1 MADTENEDVNGGNE
15 TQTPTTPPET
25 PPADNTTPPET
36 TGGNETQAPSDKDT
50 GGLVFPNADDADAVL
65 AFRKS
70 CGYPDEASGY
80 GLPMDSDE
88 QKSLINFIHK
98 CQLDPI
104 AAKTIVKNVAE
115 VMAADEAQA
124 KQTFTESYNKVVE
137 GWGEN
142 KKENESLMNKGLSLM
157 KLDEDK
163 LRGISESIGVEA
175 ALSMMIL
182 LGKTQ
187 TDHSGVTGGN
197 SDDSESL
204 LGYIS
209 RKRG

>member
-1 MADTENEDVNGGNE
+1 MADTENENVTDGVTE
-15 TQTPTTPPET
+15 PTTPPET

-36 TGGNETQAPSDKDT
+36 TGGNETQTPSDDKEPK
-50 GGLVFPNADDADAVL
+50 GLIYPNADDADAVL

-70 CGYPDEASGY
+70 CGYPDDASGY
-80 GLPMDSDE
+80 GLPMDTDE
-88 QKSLINFIHK
+88 QKGLMNFIHK

-104 AAKTIVKNVAE
+104 AAKTVVQNVAE
-115 VMAADEAQA
+115 AMATDEAQA
-124 KQTFTESYNKVVE
+124 KQTFTDGYNKVVA

-157 KLDEDK
+157 KLDQDK
-163 LRGISESIGVEA
+163 LRGISEAIGVEA

-187 TDHSGVTGGN
+187 TDYSGVSGGN
-197 SDDSESL
+197 SEDSESL

>member
-1 MADTENEDVNGGNE
+1 MADTENENVTDGATE
-15 TQTPTTPPET
+15 QTTPPET

-36 TGGNETQAPSDKDT
+36 TGGNETQTPSDDKDT
-50 GGLVFPNADDADAVL
+50 GGLVYPNAEDADAVL

-70 CGYPDEASGY
+70 CGYPDDASGY
-80 GLPMDSDE
+80 GLPMDTDE

-104 AAKTIVKNVAE
+104 AAKTIVQNVAE
-115 VMAADEAQA
+115 VMAADEAQS
-124 KQTFTESYNKVVE
+124 KQAFTDGYNKVVD
-137 GWGEN
+137 GWGES

-157 KLDEDK
+157 KLDQDK
-163 LRGISESIGVEA
+163 LRGISEAIGVEA

-187 TDHSGVTGGN
+187 TDYSGVSGGN
-197 SDDSESL
+197 SEDSESL
-204 LGYIS
+204 LGYIA

>member
-1 MADTENEDVNGGNE
+1 M
-15 TQTPTTPPET
+15 
-25 PPADNTTPPET
+25 
-36 TGGNETQAPSDKDT
+36 
-50 GGLVFPNADDADAVL
+50 

-70 CGYPDEASGY
+70 CGYPDDASGY
-80 GLPMDSDE
+80 GLPMDTDE

-104 AAKTIVKNVAE
+104 AAKTIVQNVAE
-115 VMAADEAQA
+115 VMAADEAQS
-124 KQTFTESYNKVVE
+124 KQAFTDGYNKVVD
-137 GWGEN
+137 GWGES

-157 KLDEDK
+157 KLDQDK
-163 LRGISESIGVEA
+163 LRGISEAIGVEA

-187 TDHSGVTGGN
+187 TDYSGVSGGN
-197 SDDSESL
+197 SEDSESL
-204 LGYIS
+204 LGYIA

>member
-1 MADTENEDVNGGNE
+1 MADTENENVTDGATE
-15 TQTPTTPPET
+15 QTTPPET
-25 PPADNTTPPET
+25 PPADNKTPPET
-36 TGGNETQAPSDKDT
+36 TSGNETQAPSDDKDT
-50 GGLVFPNADDADAVL
+50 GGLVYPNAEDADAVL

-70 CGYPDEASGY
+70 CGYPDDASGY
-80 GLPMDSDE
+80 GLPMDTDE

-104 AAKTIVKNVAE
+104 AAKTIVQNVAE

-124 KQTFTESYNKVVE
+124 KQAFTDGYNKVVD
-137 GWGEN
+137 GWGES

-157 KLDEDK
+157 KLDQDK
-163 LRGISESIGVEA
+163 LRGISEAIGVEA

-187 TDHSGVTGGN
+187 TDYSGVSGGN
-197 SDDSESL
+197 SEDSESL
-204 LGYIS
+204 LGYIA

>member
-1 MADTENEDVNGGNE
+1 MADTENENVTDGATE
-15 TQTPTTPPET
+15 QTTPPET
-25 PPADNTTPPET
+25 PPADNTTPPAT
-36 TGGNETQAPSDKDT
+36 TGGNETQTPSDDKDT
-50 GGLVFPNADDADAVL
+50 GGLVYPNAEDADAVL

-70 CGYPDEASGY
+70 CGYPDDASGY
-80 GLPMDSDE
+80 GLPMDTDE

-104 AAKTIVKNVAE
+104 AAKTIVQNVAE
-115 VMAADEAQA
+115 VMAADEAQS
-124 KQTFTESYNKVVE
+124 KQAFTDGYNKVVD
-137 GWGEN
+137 GWGES

-157 KLDEDK
+157 KLDQDK
-163 LRGISESIGVEA
+163 LRGISEAIGVEA

-187 TDHSGVTGGN
+187 TDYSGVSGGN
-197 SDDSESL
+197 SEDSESL
-204 LGYIS
+204 LGYIA

>member
-1 MADTENEDVNGGNE
+1 MADTENENVTDGATE
-15 TQTPTTPPET
+15 QTTPPET

-36 TGGNETQAPSDKDT
+36 AGGNETQAPSDDKDT
-50 GGLVFPNADDADAVL
+50 GGLVYPSAEDADAVL

-70 CGYPDEASGY
+70 CGYPDDASGY
-80 GLPMDSDE
+80 GLPMDTDE

-104 AAKTIVKNVAE
+104 AAKTIVQNVVE

-124 KQTFTESYNKVVE
+124 KQAFTDGYNKVVD
-137 GWGEN
+137 GWGES

-157 KLDEDK
+157 KLDQDK
-163 LRGISESIGVEA
+163 LRGISEAIGVEA

-187 TDHSGVTGGN
+187 TDYSGVSGGN
-197 SDDSESL
+197 SEDSESL
-204 LGYIS
+204 LGYIA

>member
-1 MADTENEDVNGGNE
+1 MAEENENAGGEQTTPPATPTTPAQTQTPHETGSE
-15 TQTPTTPPET
+15 TQTP
-25 PPADNTTPPET
+25 
-36 TGGNETQAPSDKDT
+36 SDKET
-50 GGLVFPNADDADAVL
+50 GGLVFPDGADAEAVL

-104 AAKTIVKNVAE
+104 AAKTIVKNVTE
-115 VMAADEAQA
+115 VMAVDEAQA
-124 KQTFTESYNKVVE
+124 KQAFTDGYNKVVE
-137 GWGEN
+137 GWGES
-142 KKENESLMNKGLSLM
+142 KKENENLMNKGLSLM
-157 KLDEDK
+157 KLDQDK

-197 SDDSESL
+197 SDDGESL
-204 LGYIS
+204 LEYIS

>member
-1 MADTENEDVNGGNE
+1 MADNENENVTDGTIE
-15 TQTPTTPPET
+15 QITPPET
-25 PPADNTTPPET
+25 PPADNTTLPES
-36 TGGNETQAPSDKDT
+36 TGGKETETPSDDKNT
-50 GGLVFPNADDADAVL
+50 GGLVYPNADDANAVL
-65 AFRKS
+65 TFRKS
-70 CGYPDEASGY
+70 CGYPDDASGY
-80 GLPMDSDE
+80 GLPMDTDE

-104 AAKTIVKNVAE
+104 AAKTIVQNVAE

-124 KQTFTESYNKVVE
+124 KQTFTDGYNKVVDS
-137 GWGEN
+137 WGES

-157 KLDEDK
+157 KLDQDK
-163 LRGISESIGVEA
+163 LRGLSEAIGVEA

-187 TDHSGVTGGN
+187 TDYSGISGGN
-197 SDDSESL
+197 SEDSESL

>member
-1 MADTENEDVNGGNE
+1 MADTENENVTDGATE
-15 TQTPTTPPET
+15 QTTPPET

-36 TGGNETQAPSDKDT
+36 TGGNETQAPSDDKDT
-50 GGLVFPNADDADAVL
+50 GGLVYPNAEDADAVL

-70 CGYPDEASGY
+70 CGYPDDASGY
-80 GLPMDSDE
+80 GLPMDTDE

-104 AAKTIVKNVAE
+104 AAKTIVQNVAE
-115 VMAADEAQA
+115 VMEADEAQA
-124 KQTFTESYNKVVE
+124 KQAFTDGYNKVVD
-137 GWGEN
+137 GWGES

-157 KLDEDK
+157 KLDQDK
-163 LRGISESIGVEA
+163 LRGISEAIGVEA

-187 TDHSGVTGGN
+187 TDYSGVSGGN
-197 SDDSESL
+197 SEDSESL
-204 LGYIS
+204 LGYIA

>member
-1 MADTENEDVNGGNE
+1 MADTENENVTDGATE
-15 TQTPTTPPET
+15 QTTPPET

-36 TGGNETQAPSDKDT
+36 TSGNETQAPSDDKDT
-50 GGLVFPNADDADAVL
+50 GGLVYPNAEDADAVL

-70 CGYPDEASGY
+70 CGYPDDASGY
-80 GLPMDSDE
+80 GLPMDTDE

-104 AAKTIVKNVAE
+104 AAKVVVENVAE
-115 VMAADEAQA
+115 AMAADEAQA
-124 KQTFTESYNKVVE
+124 KQAFTDGYNKVVD
-137 GWGEN
+137 GWGES

-157 KLDEDK
+157 KLDQDK
-163 LRGISESIGVEA
+163 LRGISEAIGVEA

-187 TDHSGVTGGN
+187 TDYSGVSGGN
-197 SDDSESL
+197 SEDSESL
-204 LGYIS
+204 LGYIA

>member
-1 MADTENEDVNGGNE
+1 MADTENENVTDGATE
-15 TQTPTTPPET
+15 QTTPPET

-36 TGGNETQAPSDKDT
+36 TGGNETQTPSDDKDT
-50 GGLVFPNADDADAVL
+50 GGLVYPNAEDADAVL

-70 CGYPDEASGY
+70 CGYPDDASGY
-80 GLPMDSDE
+80 GLPMDTDE

-104 AAKTIVKNVAE
+104 AAKTIVQNVAE

-124 KQTFTESYNKVVE
+124 KQAFTDGYNKVVD
-137 GWGEN
+137 GWGES

-157 KLDEDK
+157 KLDQDK
-163 LRGISESIGVEA
+163 LRGISEAIGVEA

-187 TDHSGVTGGN
+187 TDYSGVSGGN
-197 SDDSESL
+197 SEDSESL
-204 LGYIS
+204 LGYIA

>member
-1 MADTENEDVNGGNE
+1 MAEENDNAATGETQTTPPEQTTTPPAE
-15 TQTPTTPPET
+15 TQTPPEV
-25 PPADNTTPPET
+25 
-36 TGGNETQAPSDKDT
+36 GNDKTPSDNA
-50 GGLVFPNADDADAVL
+50 GGLVFPDGTDGNAVL

-80 GLPMDSDE
+80 GLPMETEE
-88 QKSLINFIHK
+88 QKNLLNFIHK

-104 AAKTIVKNVAE
+104 AAKVVVKNVAE
-115 VMAADEAQA
+115 IMAADEANA
-124 KQTFTESYNKVVE
+124 KQAFTDGYNKVVE
-137 GWGEN
+137 SWGEN

-157 KLDEDK
+157 KLDQDK

-175 ALSMMIL
+175 ALSMMML

-187 TDHSGVTGGN
+187 TDHSGVSGGN
-197 SDDSESL
+197 SEDNESL

-209 RKRG
+209 RKRGY

>member
-1 MADTENEDVNGGNE
+1 MADTENENVTDGATE
-15 TQTPTTPPET
+15 QTTPPET

-36 TGGNETQAPSDKDT
+36 TGGNETQAPSDNKDT
-50 GGLVFPNADDADAVL
+50 GGLVYPNAEDADAVL

-70 CGYPDEASGY
+70 CGYPDDASGY
-80 GLPMDSDE
+80 GLPMDTDE

-104 AAKTIVKNVAE
+104 AAKTIVQNVAE

-124 KQTFTESYNKVVE
+124 KQAFTDGYNKVVD
-137 GWGEN
+137 GWGES

-157 KLDEDK
+157 KLDQDK
-163 LRGISESIGVEA
+163 LRGISEAIGVEA

-187 TDHSGVTGGN
+187 TDYSGVSGGN
-197 SDDSESL
+197 SEDSESL
-204 LGYIS
+204 LGYIA

>member
-1 MADTENEDVNGGNE
+1 MADTENENVTDGATE
-15 TQTPTTPPET
+15 QTTPPET

-36 TGGNETQAPSDKDT
+36 TGGNETQAPSDDKDT
-50 GGLVFPNADDADAVL
+50 GGLVYPNAEDADAVL

-70 CGYPDEASGY
+70 CGYPDDASGY
-80 GLPMDSDE
+80 GLPMDTDE

-104 AAKTIVKNVAE
+104 AAKTIVQNVAE
-115 VMAADEAQA
+115 VMAADEAQS
-124 KQTFTESYNKVVE
+124 KQAFTDGYNKVVD
-137 GWGEN
+137 GWGES

-157 KLDEDK
+157 KLDQDK
-163 LRGISESIGVEA
+163 LRGISEAIGVEA

-187 TDHSGVTGGN
+187 TDYSGVSGGN
-197 SDDSESL
+197 SEDSESL
-204 LGYIS
+204 LGYIA

>member
-1 MADTENEDVNGGNE
+1 MADNENENVTDGATE
-15 TQTPTTPPET
+15 QTTPPET

-36 TGGNETQAPSDKDT
+36 TGGNETQTPSDDKDT
-50 GGLVFPNADDADAVL
+50 GGLVYPNAEDADAVL

-70 CGYPDEASGY
+70 CGYPDDASGY
-80 GLPMDSDE
+80 GLPMDTDE

-104 AAKTIVKNVAE
+104 AAKTIVQNVAE
-115 VMAADEAQA
+115 VMAADEAQS
-124 KQTFTESYNKVVE
+124 KQAFTDGYNKVVD
-137 GWGEN
+137 GWGES

-157 KLDEDK
+157 KLDQDK
-163 LRGISESIGVEA
+163 LRGISEAIGVEA

-187 TDHSGVTGGN
+187 TDYSGVSGGN
-197 SDDSESL
+197 SEDSESL
-204 LGYIS
+204 LGYIA

>member
-1 MADTENEDVNGGNE
+1 MADNENENVTDGTIE
-15 TQTPTTPPET
+15 QITPPET
-25 PPADNTTPPET
+25 PPADNTTLPES
-36 TGGNETQAPSDKDT
+36 TGGKETEPPSGDKNT
-50 GGLVFPNADDADAVL
+50 GGLVYPNADDANAVL

-70 CGYPDEASGY
+70 CGYPDDASGY
-80 GLPMDSDE
+80 GLPMDTDE

-104 AAKTIVKNVAE
+104 AAKTIVQNVAE

-124 KQTFTESYNKVVE
+124 KQTFTDGYNKVVDS
-137 GWGEN
+137 WGES

-157 KLDEDK
+157 KLDQDK
-163 LRGISESIGVEA
+163 LRGLSEAIGVEA

-187 TDHSGVTGGN
+187 TDYSGISGGN
-197 SDDSESL
+197 SEDSESL

>member
-1 MADTENEDVNGGNE
+1 MADTENENVTDGATE
-15 TQTPTTPPET
+15 QTTPPET

-36 TGGNETQAPSDKDT
+36 TGGNETQAPSDDT
-50 GGLVFPNADDADAVL
+50 GGLVYPNAEDADAVL

-70 CGYPDEASGY
+70 CGYPDDASGY
-80 GLPMDSDE
+80 GLPMDTDE

-104 AAKTIVKNVAE
+104 AAKVVVENVAE
-115 VMAADEAQA
+115 AMAADEAQA
-124 KQTFTESYNKVVE
+124 KQAFTDGYNKVVD
-137 GWGEN
+137 GWGES

-157 KLDEDK
+157 KLDQDK
-163 LRGISESIGVEA
+163 LRGISEAIGVEA

-187 TDHSGVTGGN
+187 TDYSGVSGGN
-197 SDDSESL
+197 SEDSESL
-204 LGYIS
+204 LGYIA

>member
-1 MADTENEDVNGGNE
+1 MADTENENVTDGATE
-15 TQTPTTPPET
+15 QTTPPET
-25 PPADNTTPPET
+25 PPVDNTTPPET
-36 TGGNETQAPSDKDT
+36 TGGNEAQAPSDDKDT
-50 GGLVFPNADDADAVL
+50 GGLVYPNAEDADAVL

-70 CGYPDEASGY
+70 CGYPDDASGY
-80 GLPMDSDE
+80 GLPMDTDE

-104 AAKTIVKNVAE
+104 AAKVVVENVAE
-115 VMAADEAQA
+115 AMAADEAQA
-124 KQTFTESYNKVVE
+124 KQAFTDGYNKVVD
-137 GWGEN
+137 GWGES

-157 KLDEDK
+157 KLDQDK
-163 LRGISESIGVEA
+163 LRGISEAIGVEA

-187 TDHSGVTGGN
+187 TDYSGVSGGN
-197 SDDSESL
+197 SEDSESL
-204 LGYIS
+204 LGYIA

>member
-1 MADTENEDVNGGNE
+1 MADTENENVTDGATE
-15 TQTPTTPPET
+15 QTTPPET

-36 TGGNETQAPSDKDT
+36 TSGNETQAPSDDKDT
-50 GGLVFPNADDADAVL
+50 GGLVYPNAEDADAVL

-70 CGYPDEASGY
+70 CGYPDDASGY
-80 GLPMDSDE
+80 GLPMDTDE

-104 AAKTIVKNVAE
+104 AAKTIVQNVAE

-124 KQTFTESYNKVVE
+124 KQAFTDGYNKVVD
-137 GWGEN
+137 GWGES

-157 KLDEDK
+157 KLDQDK
-163 LRGISESIGVEA
+163 LRGISEAIGVEA

-187 TDHSGVTGGN
+187 TDYSGVSGGN
-197 SDDSESL
+197 SEDSESL
-204 LGYIS
+204 LGYIA

>member
-1 MADTENEDVNGGNE
+1 MADTENENVTDGATE
-15 TQTPTTPPET
+15 QTTPPET
-25 PPADNTTPPET
+25 PPADNTTPSET
-36 TGGNETQAPSDKDT
+36 TSGNETQAPSDDKDT
-50 GGLVFPNADDADAVL
+50 GGLVYPNAEDADAVL

-70 CGYPDEASGY
+70 CGYPDDASGY
-80 GLPMDSDE
+80 GLPMDTDE

-104 AAKTIVKNVAE
+104 AAKTIVQNVAE

-124 KQTFTESYNKVVE
+124 KQAFTDGYNKVVD
-137 GWGEN
+137 GWGES

-157 KLDEDK
+157 KLDQDK
-163 LRGISESIGVEA
+163 LRGISEAIGVEA

-187 TDHSGVTGGN
+187 TDYSGVSGGN
-197 SDDSESL
+197 SEDSESL
-204 LGYIS
+204 LGYIA

>member
-1 MADTENEDVNGGNE
+1 MADTENENVTDGATE
-15 TQTPTTPPET
+15 QTTPPET

-36 TGGNETQAPSDKDT
+36 TGGNETQAPSDDKDT
-50 GGLVFPNADDADAVL
+50 GGLVYPNAEDADAVL

-70 CGYPDEASGY
+70 CGYPDDASGY
-80 GLPMDSDE
+80 GLPMDTDE

-104 AAKTIVKNVAE
+104 AAKTIVQNVAE

-124 KQTFTESYNKVVE
+124 KQAFTDGYNKVVD
-137 GWGEN
+137 GWGES

-157 KLDEDK
+157 KLDQDK
-163 LRGISESIGVEA
+163 LRGISEAIGVEA

-187 TDHSGVTGGN
+187 TDYSGVSGGN
-197 SDDSESL
+197 SEDSESL
-204 LGYIS
+204 LGYIA

>member
-1 MADTENEDVNGGNE
+1 MADTENENVTDGATE
-15 TQTPTTPPET
+15 QTTPPET

-36 TGGNETQAPSDKDT
+36 TGGNELETPSDKDT
-50 GGLVFPNADDADAVL
+50 GGLVFPNAEDADAVL

-70 CGYPDEASGY
+70 CGYPEEASGY
-80 GLPMDSDE
+80 GLPMETEE

-104 AAKTIVKNVAE
+104 AAKTIVQNVAE
-115 VMAADEAQA
+115 VMASDEAQA
-124 KQTFTESYNKVVE
+124 KQTFATSYNKVVD
-137 GWGEN
+137 GWGES
-142 KKENESLMNKGLSLM
+142 KKENENLMNKGLSLM
-157 KLDEDK
+157 KLDEDN
-163 LRGISESIGVEA
+163 LRGISEAIGVEA

-187 TDHSGVTGGN
+187 TDYSGVSGGN
-197 SDDSESL
+197 SEDSESL

>member
-1 MADTENEDVNGGNE
+1 MADTENENVTDGATE
-15 TQTPTTPPET
+15 QTTPPET

-36 TGGNETQAPSDKDT
+36 TSGNETQAPSDDKDT
-50 GGLVFPNADDADAVL
+50 GGLVYPNAEDADAVL

-70 CGYPDEASGY
+70 CGYPDDASGY
-80 GLPMDSDE
+80 GLPMDTDE

-104 AAKTIVKNVAE
+104 AAKTIVQNVAE
-115 VMAADEAQA
+115 VMEADEAQA
-124 KQTFTESYNKVVE
+124 KQAFTDGYNKVVD
-137 GWGEN
+137 GWGES

-157 KLDEDK
+157 KLDQDK
-163 LRGISESIGVEA
+163 LRGISEAIGVEA

-187 TDHSGVTGGN
+187 TDYSGVSGGN
-197 SDDSESL
+197 SEDSESL
-204 LGYIS
+204 LGYIA

>member
-1 MADTENEDVNGGNE
+1 MADNENENVTDGATE
-15 TQTPTTPPET
+15 QTTPPET

-36 TGGNETQAPSDKDT
+36 TGGNETQTPSDDKDT
-50 GGLVFPNADDADAVL
+50 GGLVYPNAEDADAVL

-70 CGYPDEASGY
+70 CGYPDDASGY
-80 GLPMDSDE
+80 GLPMDTDE

-104 AAKTIVKNVAE
+104 AAKTIVQNVAE

-124 KQTFTESYNKVVE
+124 KQAFTDGYNKVVD
-137 GWGEN
+137 GWGES

-157 KLDEDK
+157 KLDQDK
-163 LRGISESIGVEA
+163 LRGISEAIGVEA

-187 TDHSGVTGGN
+187 TDYSGVSGGN
-197 SDDSESL
+197 SEDSESL
-204 LGYIS
+204 LGYIA

>member
-1 MADTENEDVNGGNE
+1 MADTENENVTDGATE
-15 TQTPTTPPET
+15 QTTPPET

-36 TGGNETQAPSDKDT
+36 TGGNETQAPSDDKDT
-50 GGLVFPNADDADAVL
+50 GGLVYPNAEDADAVL

-70 CGYPDEASGY
+70 CGYPDDASGY
-80 GLPMDSDE
+80 GLPMDTDE

-104 AAKTIVKNVAE
+104 AAKVVVENVAE
-115 VMAADEAQA
+115 AMAADEAQA
-124 KQTFTESYNKVVE
+124 KQAFTDGYNKVVD
-137 GWGEN
+137 GWGES

-157 KLDEDK
+157 KLDQDK
-163 LRGISESIGVEA
+163 LRGISEAIGVEA

-187 TDHSGVTGGN
+187 TDYSGVSGGN
-197 SDDSESL
+197 SEDSESL
-204 LGYIS
+204 LGYIA

>member
-1 MADTENEDVNGGNE
+1 MADTENENVTDGATE
-15 TQTPTTPPET
+15 QTTPPET

-36 TGGNETQAPSDKDT
+36 TGGNETQAPSDDKDT
-50 GGLVFPNADDADAVL
+50 GGLVYPNAEDADAVL

-70 CGYPDEASGY
+70 CGYPDDASGY
-80 GLPMDSDE
+80 GLPMDTDE

-104 AAKTIVKNVAE
+104 AAKVVVENVAE
-115 VMAADEAQA
+115 AMAADEAQA
-124 KQTFTESYNKVVE
+124 KQAFADGYNKVVD
-137 GWGEN
+137 GWGES

-157 KLDEDK
+157 KLDQDK
-163 LRGISESIGVEA
+163 LRGISEAIGVEA

-187 TDHSGVTGGN
+187 TDYSGVSGGN
-197 SDDSESL
+197 SEDSESL
-204 LGYIS
+204 LGYIA

>member
-1 MADTENEDVNGGNE
+1 MADTENENVTDGATE
-15 TQTPTTPPET
+15 QTTPPET
-25 PPADNTTPPET
+25 PPVDNTTPPET
-36 TGGNETQAPSDKDT
+36 TGGNETQAPSDDKDT
-50 GGLVFPNADDADAVL
+50 GGLVYPNAEDADAVL

-70 CGYPDEASGY
+70 CGYPDDASGY
-80 GLPMDSDE
+80 GLPMDTDE

-104 AAKTIVKNVAE
+104 AAKTIVQNVAE

-124 KQTFTESYNKVVE
+124 KQTFTDSYNKVVD
-137 GWGEN
+137 GWGES

-157 KLDEDK
+157 KLDQDK
-163 LRGISESIGVEA
+163 LRGISEAIGVEA

-187 TDHSGVTGGN
+187 TDYSGVSGGN
-197 SDDSESL
+197 SEDSESL
-204 LGYIS
+204 LGYIA

>member
-1 MADTENEDVNGGNE
+1 MADTENENVTDGATE
-15 TQTPTTPPET
+15 QTTPPET
-25 PPADNTTPPET
+25 PPADNTTPPAT
-36 TGGNETQAPSDKDT
+36 TGGNETQTPSDDKDT
-50 GGLVFPNADDADAVL
+50 GGLVYPNAEDADEVL

-70 CGYPDEASGY
+70 CGYPDDASGY
-80 GLPMDSDE
+80 GLPMDTDE

-104 AAKTIVKNVAE
+104 AAKTIVQNVAE

-124 KQTFTESYNKVVE
+124 KQAFTDGYNKVVD
-137 GWGEN
+137 GWGES

-157 KLDEDK
+157 KLDQDK
-163 LRGISESIGVEA
+163 LRGISEAIGVEA

-187 TDHSGVTGGN
+187 TDYSGVSGGN
-197 SDDSESL
+197 SEDSESL
-204 LGYIS
+204 LGYIA